1 MNSYNVSELKENT
14 FFTADVVLDKTF
26 LLLNNTI
33 PLTADLIKALND
45 WEFTQIY
52 SDGSIGTG
60 VIKETQITDMLSDET
75 ENEST
80 SSSPKTIQGEVI
92 GDSESVDIGAF
103 GLAQSSPVSDS
114 VKQAILGTPTVR
126 KPEISAA
133 ENEQKRMAVV
143 QTVYNEYLNYI
154 NRVYT
159 RYATHKE
166 INLEEMARKVRDLCV
181 FIKDNRRY
189 VLRVEPDLNANNRNF
204 LVSHSMRSTVYAITI
219 GLQLRMPLT
228 KLEELGTAC
237 ILHEIGMLRIPP
249 QLYLSDRPLVNTEKN
264 QLNTHPIISYTILK
278 GFNAP
283 LNVCLAVLE
292 HHEKENGTGYPRH
305 ISGAQISLYAK
316 IISVVCSF
324 EAITAPRSYKAAS
337 GSFEA
342 MVEMLK
348 NSGQQYDGTVIK
360 ALLYSLSLFP
370 IGSYVYLS
378 DERIGRVIDVN
389 PENPKNPIVQIVGEK
404 SNSGDPIVV
413 ETNETTIRVL
423 RVLNKEETAD
433 IIKATGETKTSV

>member
-1 MNSYNVSELKENT
+1 MNSYNVAELKENT
-14 FFTADVVLDKTF
+14 YFTADVVIDKTF
-26 LLLNNTI
+26 LLLNSSI
-33 PLTADLIKALND
+33 PVTADLIRALQD

-60 VIKETQITDMLSDET
+60 VIKETFVPDATQ
-75 ENEST
+75 EST
-80 SSSPKTIQGEVI
+80 SVKTTSSHAI
-92 GDSESVDIGAF
+92 DMNSESIDISDF
-103 GLAQSSPVSDS
+103 GITSTSPVKEE
-114 VKQAILGTPTVR
+114 VKQAVLGENAIKR
-126 KPEISAA
+126 PEISTAD
-133 ENEQKRMAVV
+133 NEQNRMSVV
-143 QTVYNEYLNYI
+143 QSVYNEYLNYI

-166 INLEEMARKVRDLCV
+166 LNLEEMSTKVRDLCV

-189 VLRVEPDLNANNRNF
+189 VLRVEPDLTANNRSF
-204 LVSHSMRSTVYAITI
+204 LISHSMRSTVLAICI

-228 KLEELGTAC
+228 KLVELGTAC
-237 ILHEIGMLRIPP
+237 ILHEIGMLRLPP
-249 QLYLSDRPLVNTEKN
+249 QLYLTDRILAPTEKN

-278 GFNAP
+278 GYDAP

-292 HHEKENGTGYPRH
+292 HHEKENGTGYPRR

-324 EAITAPRSYKAAS
+324 EAITAPRTYKSAS
-337 GSFEA
+337 SSFEA

-348 NSGQQYDGTVIK
+348 NTGQQYDGTVIK

-378 DERIGRVIDVN
+378 DERVGRVIDVN
-389 PENPKNPIVQIVGEK
+389 PANPKNPIVQIIGEK
-404 SNSGDPIVV
+404 DASGNPCTV
-413 ETNETTIRVL
+413 ETNESTIRIL

-433 IIKATGETKTSV
+433 LLKVSGEV